1 MKGFEMRGILI
12 LGFILALSAAANA
25 KGYAFRGFGSSS
37 CGTYADVT
45 RKDPAVEELY
55 LSWTLGF
62 ISGLNS
68 LTSVTVK
75 GTYRDLSAMDGDR
88 MKHFLRHYCEEH
100 PLSDYI
106 SGIFELFKNLPVRD
120 SSEIM
125 PMQRQ

>member
-1 MKGFEMRGILI
+1 MRGILI
-12 LGFILALSAAANA
+12 LGFILALSVAANA

-55 LSWTLGF
+55 LSWALGF

-68 LTSVTVK
+68 LTSVAAK
-75 GTYRDLSAMDGDR
+75 GGTYRDLSAMDGDA
-88 MKHFLRHYCEEH
+88 MKTFLKRYCAEH

-106 SGIFELFKNLPVRD
+106 SGIFELFKNLPARD
-120 SSEIM
+120 SKEIM
-125 PMQRQ
+125 PAQRQ